1 MLRKL
6 TLKKIL
12 SLIILIF
19 LSCGREEIDPQ
30 KVLESLRTETETK
43 SIKELFFVGKY
54 GDRAGVYKYDF
65 ENKKHEIFWG
75 TFRET
80 VLKLSYDEAHEH
92 LFFLTAR
99 SIGTRRGVSS
109 IRNLKLYRIDLG
121 KLTTEL
127 ISEIGNVVQLYAN
140 WSDKNC
146 KIQFTKFDLKY
157 SSLIDKYTQVY
168 SQFGKLLREEK
179 ESFNFISGSY
189 PSFDLKQNS
198 LISPSGNFGVKKLEN
213 EIYLNVS
220 GSNESIFIDSSGSKV
235 DKVGWSD
242 EERYVFIRVK
252 NKLTA
257 NESATIYIFDI
268 INKNVMQ
275 KFSSESAMNF
285 IVTKNLLIYDGIT
298 GGKSLIE
305 LFDFRKNEK
314 VEPIKLRGNCGLQYI
329 TDL

>member
-1 MLRKL
+1 MLKKL
-6 TLKKIL
+6 TLKIIL
-12 SLIILIF
+12 SLIMLIL
-19 LSCGREEIDPQ
+19 LSCGRDEIDPQ
-30 KVLESLRTETETK
+30 KVLESLRTETK
-43 SIKELFFVGKY
+43 PNMIKELFFVGKY
-54 GDRAGVYKYDF
+54 GDRVGVYKYDF
-65 ENKKHEIFWG
+65 ENKKNEIFWG

-80 VLKLSYDEAHEH
+80 VLKLSYDEAHGH

-99 SIGTRRGVSS
+99 SVGTRRGVSS
-109 IRNLKLYRIDLG
+109 IRNLKLYRIDLA

-127 ISEIGNVVQLYAN
+127 ISEIGNVVQVYAN
-140 WSDKNC
+140 WSEKRY

-189 PSFDLKQNS
+189 PSFDLKHNS
-198 LISPSGNFGVKKLEN
+198 LISPSGNFGVKQMRN

-220 GSNESIFIDSSGSKV
+220 GSNESIFIDSSGSKI

-252 NKLTA
+252 NELTA

-268 INKNVMQ
+268 IYKNVMQ
-275 KFSSESAMNF
+275 KFSSESVMNF
-285 IVTKNLLIYDGIT
+285 IVTKDLLIFDRIT
-298 GGKSLIE
+298 GGVSLIE
-305 LFDFRKNEK
+305 LFNFRKNEK
-314 VEPIKLRGNCGLQYI
+314 VETIKLRGNCGLQYI
-329 TDL
+329 SDF